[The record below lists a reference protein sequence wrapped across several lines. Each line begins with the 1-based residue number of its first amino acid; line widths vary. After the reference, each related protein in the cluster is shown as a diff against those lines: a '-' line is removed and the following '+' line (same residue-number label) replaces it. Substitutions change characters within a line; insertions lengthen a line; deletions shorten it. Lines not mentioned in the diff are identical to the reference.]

1 MTSYPVV
8 SAEVDITSNQNQNSM
23 DREKLQK
30 ANEIAAEISSG
41 ETAIKEME
49 GLLTMGMA
57 TPTDVVDCFLDCMP
71 NEQIRRLSALAI
83 GMAQERKDFL
93 VNKIERLNKELDE
106 L

>member
-1 MTSYPVV
+1 MTSYQMAIAVV
-8 SAEVDITSNQNQNSM
+8 DTTNNQNRNNM

-30 ANEIAAEISSG
+30 ANEIVAEISAG
-41 ETAIKEME
+41 ETAVKEME
-49 GLLTMGMA
+49 GMLSKGMA
-57 TPTDVVDCFLDCMP
+57 SPADVVECFLDTMP
-71 NEQIRRLSALAI
+71 DEQIRRLSALAI

>member
-1 MTSYPVV
+1 MTSYQVV

-30 ANEIAAEISSG
+30 ANEIVAEISAG

-57 TPTDVVDCFLDCMP
+57 SPADVVECFVDSMP